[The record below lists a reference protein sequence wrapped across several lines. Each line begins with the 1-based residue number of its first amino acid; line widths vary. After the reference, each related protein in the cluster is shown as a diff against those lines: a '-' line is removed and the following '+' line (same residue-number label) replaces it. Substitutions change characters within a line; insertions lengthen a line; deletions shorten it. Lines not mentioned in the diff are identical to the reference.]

1 MIVQDFV
8 VPKMLSNLVPFIFVQ
23 KTFTLTSILALQGKG
38 DQNFLIPTRHVIDA
52 ILLKE
57 DDVPPERRYTCN
69 FIFKEFLTKRA
80 WPRQLVFTIAC
91 ALFIFFLACDLGYA
105 DDVQSLKAGV
115 VKITANV
122 NGQAKVG
129 TGVVIRQ
136 EADAVFIATASH
148 VIEGDPKPT
157 VHFYS
162 QPSRLVPA
170 TVVGMEGGDPRGLA
184 VLVVREDFPDTLR
197 VLPLNS
203 NLHIE
208 SGEPL
213 TVIGFP
219 RRAGAPWAVTE
230 GELVGRKGR
239 DLVFSGAIDEGNSG
253 GPLLKDHQVIGIVT
267 EASPPFAYAAPA
279 VLVQYAFESWGI
291 RFGVRLRSEPATISV
306 AYLKDL
312 VRQKGFHHP
321 FDGSEEGLPGGW
333 MGTFIHSY
341 EASTIKEFSVVVD
354 HATGLMWQQGG
365 SDEHILFGVK
375 QDGPTDYVQRLNQQ
389 KAGGFSDWRLPT
401 VEELGSLL
409 ESIGENEGL
418 FIDPVFDAT
427 QWECGTSDHLIKQAN
442 KGGVFVVGP
451 WEVLVDFDTGR
462 IHHRRFG
469 EGNTHKAFVRA
480 VRTILPEE

>member
-1 MIVQDFV
+1 VFSPSETCHYHVSTKEGMVLLRFV
-8 VPKMLSNLVPFIFVQ
+8 MERDCFKQVLFFVLG
-23 KTFTLTSILALQGKG
+23 TCVFFFCPSVYGLA
-38 DQNFLIPTRHVIDA
+38 N
-52 ILLKE
+52 
-57 DDVPPERRYTCN
+57 
-69 FIFKEFLTKRA
+69 
-80 WPRQLVFTIAC
+80 
-91 ALFIFFLACDLGYA
+91 
-105 DDVQSLKAGV
+105 DVQGLKDGV
-115 VKITANV
+115 VKITAHV
-122 NGQAKVG
+122 NGQSKVG

-148 VIEGDPKPT
+148 VIEGDPKPN
-157 VHFYS
+157 VQFYS
-162 QPSRLVPA
+162 QPSRLVSA

-184 VLVVREDFPDTLR
+184 VLVVREDLPDTLR

-203 NLHIE
+203 NLNIE

-230 GELVGRKGR
+230 GELVGRKGS
-239 DLVFSGAIDEGNSG
+239 DLVFSGVIDEGNSG

-267 EASPPFAYAAPA
+267 ESSPPFAYAAPA
-279 VLVQYAFESWGI
+279 VLAQYALESWGI

-321 FDGSEEGLPGGW
+321 FNGSEEELPGGW
-333 MGTFIHSY
+333 IGTFVHSY
-341 EASTIKEFSVVVD
+341 EARTIKDFSVVVD
-354 HATGLMWQQGG
+354 YATGLMWQRGG
-365 SDEHILFGVK
+365 SDEKILFGVN
-375 QDGPTDYVQRLNQQ
+375 QDGPAEFVQGLNQQ
-389 KAGGFSDWRLPT
+389 PAGGFSDWRLPT

-409 ESIGENEGL
+409 EPIGKNEGL

-427 QWECGTSDHLIKQAN
+427 QWECGTSDRLIKQAN

-451 WEVLVDFDTGR
+451 WEVLVDFGTGR

-480 VRTILPEE
+480 VRTMLPEE